1 MNKPPDDRSQ
11 LALAMAWAS
20 RITTVSVEMVVPIVG
35 GYWLDEWCAAEPV
48 FTVAGAAFGLTAGMW
63 HLLRMTRP
71 SSAAGSGPNVSDKTK
86 K

>member
-1 MNKPPDDRSQ
+1 MDKPPDDRSQ

-35 GYWLDEWCAAEPV
+35 GYWLDGWCGTEPAL
-48 FTVAGAAFGLTAGMW
+48 TVLGAAFGLTAGLW
-63 HLLRMTRP
+63 HLLRMTR
-71 SSAAGSGPNVSDKTK
+71 SSSPPGNGPNVSDKTK